1 MIYVCLYVLYVYR
14 YKPGFHLVQNL
25 PNLPATPNVNE
36 IDFDR
41 SQGIDLTLSPFL
53 LLPDS
58 FGDIYSGEKFAAY
71 IAIVNGYPNVAFLQV
86 ALAVRL
92 QTPTKTI
99 DLSDVRSTI
108 SGNGPSIQTTR
119 TVGFNDQYDM
129 IVEQKLSEY
138 GIHTLR
144 VSVSYYLP
152 THNEVKTLRKF
163 YRFNVL
169 QPLVIQSHFIE
180 VNGRPMVQCD
190 ITNATKSVIYID
202 SVSFVPTLKGL
213 SFTPITALLE
223 APPLTKG
230 AADDMIVDDL
240 ILLQAGD
247 SYSSSFSSSSS
258 APHSIDYR
266 RNTVGYPVV
275 RWCACMGEFSVFAGD
290 NATMRGRPTAL
301 VSSDG
306 KAEQGVGV
314 VDWIKFQCVQCP
326 TSVLDVGDQFDITI
340 RVYNYANRVV
350 SLQLDCKNT
359 DLFSVGGL
367 CFTGLTNQFI
377 GSININDSADVTV
390 SMCAVT
396 VGLFEIPAIT
406 FIDNHTSA
414 AYRASSLG
422 HVLIEEG
429 DDAADQITNGMYA
442 A

>member
-1 MIYVCLYVLYVYR
+1 M
-14 YKPGFHLVQNL
+14 QNL

-58 FGDIYSGEKFAAY
+58 FGDIYSGEKFSAY

-99 DLSDVRSTI
+99 DLSDIRSTI

-129 IVEQKLSEY
+129 TVEQKLSEY

-190 ITNATKSVIYID
+190 ITNATKSVMYID

-223 APPLTKG
+223 SPSSTKG
-230 AADDMIVDDL
+230 ASDDMTVGDL

-247 SYSSSFSSSSS
+247 SYSSSFASSSTG
-258 APHSIDYR
+258 PHSIDYR
-266 RNTVGYPVV
+266 KNTVGYPVV

-290 NATMRGRPTAL
+290 YATMRGRQTAL

-306 KAEQGVGV
+306 KAEQGVGGGV
-314 VDWIKFQCVQCP
+314 VDWIKFQCVQGP
-326 TSVLDVGDQFDITI
+326 TSILDVGDQFDITI

-350 SLQLDCKNT
+350 SLQLDCKNL

-367 CFTGLTNQFI
+367 CFTGLTYQYI
-377 GSININDSADVTV
+377 GSININDCVDVTV

-406 FIDNHTSA
+406 FIDIHTSV

-429 DDAADQITNGMYA
+429 GDAEA
-442 A
+442 ANPVGDGIHAA